1 VFFQKQILFFI
12 FFIFFMR
19 LGFRSDAGSASTGG
33 TASRMTHWS
42 VIVLYLTA
50 VAG

>member
-19 LGFRSDAGSASTGG
+19 LGVCSRTGSAATGG
-33 TASRMTHWS
+33 TASRMTHQS

-50 VAG
+50 AAG

>member
-19 LGFRSDAGSASTGG
+19 LGFHPNTGAGETGG
-33 TASRMTHWS
+33 TASRMTHRS
-42 VIVLYLTA
+42 VTVLYLTA
-50 VAG
+50 AAG